1 MALFELRGIKIRC
14 RSSAGASE
22 LAALKLITLV
32 LTGPSRTQMNIGTLP
47 AGMYTA
53 CGTDLH
59 GRMLHDQMVVI
70 ER

>member
-1 MALFELRGIKIRC
+1 V
-14 RSSAGASE
+14 
-22 LAALKLITLV
+22 LKLITLV